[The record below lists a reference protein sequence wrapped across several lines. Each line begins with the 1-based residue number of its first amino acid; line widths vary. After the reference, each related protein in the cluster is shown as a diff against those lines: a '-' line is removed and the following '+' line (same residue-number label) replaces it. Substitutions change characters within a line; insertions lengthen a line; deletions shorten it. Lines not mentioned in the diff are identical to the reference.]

1 LNNQNAKK
9 IPMLM
14 TAQTGCTTTVAV
26 ITAAAT
32 AGAAIAYLASAS
44 TNTAFGTLVL
54 EFLRA
59 TGTIRNE
66 TPTNKESADPN
77 TNKQKDEWK
86 DAFVSWIESEE
97 NNDRSLQQ
105 RGTNSEGEDLN
116 DPLWMTDVVQNSF
129 RSAVLRTPSEEF
141 ERCEERVISHS
152 SNCDDAKG
160 FPLEEDF
167 RRTFRFLQ
175 EAISNMVRR
184 EPSVRED
191 FFNGVMEK
199 EPTLFWTDEDR
210 DCGGRLR
217 SLSVS
222 STSTSS
228 SFTDPYAYLVE
239 DEDSV
244 ERLIKYLR
252 LVQFAEEEARR
263 TRRSVRSLSGGR
275 KQGKRIPDL
284 SGYELLGSE
293 NATSIKMGYF
303 AAINRK
309 RKDLVIA
316 VHHHQGSSV
325 ESDRDRI
332 QNTLAA
338 NELLQND
345 SEDTRLEVLDEAV
358 QCLSEEIIRRYLEQM
373 DGKEKDPSSLPPG
386 NKLVVCGHS
395 LGAASACRLGAVL
408 KHKLKDLPSLHC
420 SVQVYAYGPPPFI
433 STYPI
438 EDDSY
443 ITSVINNHDCIPRWT
458 KNNIQTVRKLSK
470 WMMHR
475 KALQF
480 RTFFS
485 KSHHPSKFIPGIP
498 PFSLSSKDWDGFWK
512 ANRREADDKFRI
524 PGRVICIWN
533 HSQDP
538 MIIGAK
544 VHRSSLPHY
553 IQSNHCRT
561 DRVHDVVKRLWVNE
575 SMFRDHTIDAYRSN
589 LELLLGQVANTI

>member
-1 LNNQNAKK
+1 
-9 IPMLM
+9 MLM

-26 ITAAAT
+26 VTAAAT
-32 AGAAIAYLASAS
+32 AGAAIAYWASTS
-44 TNTAFGTLVL
+44 TNTALGTLVL
-54 EFLRA
+54 EFFRA

-66 TPTNKESADPN
+66 SSTNKESVDPN
-77 TNKQKDEWK
+77 SNKQKDEWK
-86 DAFVSWIESEE
+86 EAFVSWIESEE

-105 RGTNSEGEDLN
+105 RGTYSEGQDLN
-116 DPLWMTDVVQNSF
+116 DPLWMTGVFQNAF
-129 RSAVLRTPSEEF
+129 RSAVPTMPSEEF
-141 ERCEERVISHS
+141 ERCEERVV
-152 SNCDDAKG
+152 SNPSNYDDAKD

-184 EPSVRED
+184 EPFVRED
-191 FFNGVMEK
+191 FFNGELEK
-199 EPTLFWTDEDR
+199 EPTFFWTDEHK

-228 SFTDPYAYLVE
+228 SSTDPYAYLVE
-239 DEDSV
+239 DEESV
-244 ERLIKYLR
+244 ERLLKYLR
-252 LVQFAEEEARR
+252 VVQFAEEEIRR
-263 TRRSVRSLSGGR
+263 TRRSINSLPGCR

-284 SGYELLGSE
+284 SGYELLGSSMDSVLKAE
-293 NATSIKMGYF
+293 NVESVKIEYF

-316 VHHHQGSSV
+316 VYHHQGSSV

-345 SEDTRLEVLDEAV
+345 GEDTRFKVLDEAV
-358 QCLSEEIIRRYLEQM
+358 QYISDEIIHRYLEKI
-373 DGKEKDPSSLPPG
+373 DGKETSPSSLPPG
-386 NKLVVCGHS
+386 YKLVVCGHS

-408 KHKLKDLPSLHC
+408 RHKLKDLQSLDC
-420 SVQVYAYGPPPFI
+420 DVQVYAYGPPPFI
-433 STYPI
+433 STHDI

-443 ITSVINNHDCIPRWT
+443 ITSVVNNHDCIPRWT
-458 KNNIQTVRKLSK
+458 KNNIEAVRNISQ
-470 WMMHR
+470 WTMHR

-480 RTFFS
+480 RKLFS
-485 KSHHPSKFIPGIP
+485 RSHHPSKFIPRIP
-498 PFSLSSKDWDGFWK
+498 SFSLSSKDWDGFWK
-512 ANRREADDKFRI
+512 VNRSEAEEKFRI

-544 VHRSSLPHY
+544 VHRSSPPQY
-553 IQSNHCRT
+553 DQSNHCRT
-561 DRVHDVVKRLWVNE
+561 DRTHDVLKGLWVNE
-575 SMFRDHTIDAYRSN
+575 SMFRDHTIDAYQSN